1 MIASLST
8 ICSKPYK
15 PKIDDYSN
23 ITSYID

>member
-15 PKIDDYSN
+15 LKIDDYSN